1 MENKNE
7 AVNLAYQLTYHRYL
21 MNKGQVQKLFT
32 ELEVSEYIA
41 LHSIAR
47 ITSDKGDILQKT
59 YLSDL
64 ADKLEMS
71 IPNCSKMIKKLNAR
85 GFVVWSHDGDGS
97 EGTYVVITET
107 GIKAMSCQ
115 EEILNEYYGRVINRF
130 GYENLTE
137 LLKLMEN
144 LENIM
149 DTEFKGEE

>member
-1 MENKNE
+1 MENKNDITK
-7 AVNLAYQLTYHRYL
+7 LAYELTYHRYL

-41 LHSIAR
+41 LHSITK

-71 IPNCSKMIKKLNAR
+71 IPNCSKMIKKLSDC
-85 GFVVWSHDGDGS
+85 GLVIWSHDGDGS
-97 EGTYVVITET
+97 DGTYVVITES
-107 GIKAMSCQ
+107 GIRAMSCQ
-115 EEILNEYYGRVINRF
+115 EEILNEYYGRVINKF

-137 LLKLMEN
+137 LLKLMDN
-144 LENIM
+144 LEKIM
-149 DTEFKGEE
+149 NTEFDGKG